1 MIHKHAFINASS
13 LVFAGAQKYPAN
25 TAATIR
31 TPDSRDSEMIPQ
43 PHNDSFSGTDWS
55 KYRAKALSSLVD
67 YSEAPST
74 EGALEYS

>member
-1 MIHKHAFINASS
+1 MGIPIDTQYGITYISPI
-13 LVFAGAQKYPAN
+13 PAN

-55 KYRAKALSSLVD
+55 KYEVKASSSLVD
-67 YSEAPST
+67 YSEASSN
-74 EGALEYS
+74 EGALE